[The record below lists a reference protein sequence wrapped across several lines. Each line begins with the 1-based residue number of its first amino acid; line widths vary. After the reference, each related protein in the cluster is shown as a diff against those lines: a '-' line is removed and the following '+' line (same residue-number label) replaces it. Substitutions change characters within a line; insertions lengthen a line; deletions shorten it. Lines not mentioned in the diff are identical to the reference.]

1 MTYTLDQNTCLSTYF
16 HVPGQPQQIRPHDV
30 NDQLKLAVTLLGL
43 TAYGTTPDLV
53 SSHSLRAG
61 GAIAMHLNGV
71 PPLTIKKQGRWSS
84 NTFMQYIHEQLGA
97 FTMGV
102 AARMSICIPFVNM
115 SAQTLNPT
123 VTNPQDDIHNIPH

>member
-1 MTYTLDQNTCLSTYF
+1 MTYTPDLNTCLSTYF
-16 HVPGQPQQIRPHDV
+16 EVPGQPQQIKPRHV
-30 NDQLKLAVTLLGL
+30 NDQLKLTVTLLGL
-43 TAYGTTPDLV
+43 PAYGITPDLV

-61 GAIAMHLNGV
+61 GAMAMHLNGV

-102 AARMSICIPFVNM
+102 AARMSKCIPFVNM
-115 SAQTLNPT
+115 SAQTLNPN
-123 VTNPQDDIHNIPH
+123 VTNPHHDNQHIPN